1 MGARFEP
8 AGTLRFHPTRSG
20 RWPGHWNTLAKTHRR
35 GDCSR
40 QACFRLKRMR
50 GKLAISKN
58 ETVSAIFDAS
68 AERGWGTALTSIRC
82 MGRLLG
88 SLT

>member
-20 RWPGHWNTLAKTHRR
+20 RWPGHWNTLAKIHRR
-35 GDCSR
+35 MDFG

-58 ETVSAIFDAS
+58 ETVSAVFDAS

-82 MGRLLG
+82 RRRLLG

>member
-35 GDCSR
+35 VDCSR
-40 QACFRLKRMR
+40 QACFRLNAYERKTGDIQKRNSV
-50 GKLAISKN
+50 GNI
-58 ETVSAIFDAS
+58 
-68 AERGWGTALTSIRC
+68 
-82 MGRLLG
+82 
-88 SLT
+88 